1 MSSRATL
8 RADTWVRPYMFKYF
22 GMKKLLLAVPKGRI
36 LDELR
41 PLFTRIDLVP
51 EKEFFDESSRKLIFK
66 TNRQNLEIVKVRSF
80 DVATFVKFG
89 AADLGICGS
98 DVLEEFP
105 STEIFP
111 TLDLKIGKCR
121 LSIATKKSLSPNGR
135 RLTTDNL
142 RLLSH
147 LRISTKYP
155 TIASK
160 YFSNLGIQAEAI
172 KLNGAIEI
180 APKLNLCD
188 FILDLVSSGKTLAEN
203 DMIEVQKVLD
213 VSSHLIVNRASFK
226 IANREINQLIKIFD
240 AA

>member
-1 MSSRATL
+1 
-8 RADTWVRPYMFKYF
+8 
-22 GMKKLLLAVPKGRI
+22 MKKLLLAVPKGRI

-41 PLFTRIDLVP
+41 PLFARICLIP
-51 EKEFFDESSRKLIFK
+51 EKDFFDESSRKLIFK

-98 DVLEEFP
+98 DVLEEF
-105 STEIFP
+105 SSAEIFP
-111 TLDLKIGKCR
+111 ILDLKIGKCR
-121 LSIATKKSLSPNGR
+121 LSIAMKKSSVESQAQSDL
-135 RLTTDNL
+135 RLTTYDL
-142 RLLSH
+142 RLFSH
-147 LRISTKYP
+147 LRIATKYP
-155 TIASK
+155 AIASK

-203 DMIEVQKVLD
+203 DMVEVQKVLD

-226 IANREINQLIKIFD
+226 IANQEINQLIKIFD